1 MRTAPTIAIV
11 LGALIVGTVAVGVK
25 MSVSRPKATEPPAP
39 AEEAKQPETPLPA
52 LAPLPPRP
60 TRPPVVDASAPPP
73 AAIPSPPPAPKKA
86 ATPKPKQLSEPDL
99 MERLRKAQDTDEYQL
114 SYDLAR
120 EGLRRFPD
128 SSDAPEM
135 AAMVVKSLARQ
146 GKASEARAEAEE
158 MVNKYAGTTWAREVE
173 RHTGAHPH
181 VNQVPPK

>member
-1 MRTAPTIAIV
+1 MRTAPKIAVV
-11 LGALIVGTVAVGVK
+11 LGALIVVVVAVGVK
-25 MSVSRPKATEPPAP
+25 SASQPRVTEPPSSVEDP
-39 AEEAKQPETPLPA
+39 KQPEAPVPMPPLR
-52 LAPLPPRP
+52 PP
-60 TRPPVVDASAPPP
+60 RPPVVDASIPP
-73 AAIPSPPPAPKKA
+73 AVPPAPKKA
-86 ATPKPKQLSEPDL
+86 VTAKPKLLSETEL

-146 GKASEARAEAEE
+146 GKASEARVEAEE
-158 MVNKYAGTTWAREVE
+158 MVNKYVGTSWAREVE

>member
-1 MRTAPTIAIV
+1 MRTAPKIAV
-11 LGALIVGTVAVGVK
+11 LLCALILATVAVGVK
-25 MSVSRPKATEPPAP
+25 MSISRPKATEPLPAP
-39 AEEAKQPETPLPA
+39 AKAPEKPVPA
-52 LAPLPPRP
+52 PTPRP
-60 TRPPVVDASAPPP
+60 TRPPVVDASIPPD
-73 AAIPSPPPAPKKA
+73 AISARPPAPKKA
-86 ATPKPKQLSEPDL
+86 ATPKPKMLSEPEL

-128 SSDAPEM
+128 SPDAPEM

-158 MVNKYAGTTWAREVE
+158 MVNKYAGTSWAREVE

>member
-1 MRTAPTIAIV
+1 MRTAPKIGILVGAVVVVGLAI
-11 LGALIVGTVAVGVK
+11 GVK
-25 MSVSRPKATEPPAP
+25 MSAPAPKAAEPPAADEP
-39 AEEAKQPETPLPA
+39 KKPEAPVLALEPTQP
-52 LAPLPPRP
+52 
-60 TRPPVVDASAPPP
+60 RPPVVDASVLPPP
-73 AAIPSPPPAPKKA
+73 HPAPQRA
-86 ATPKPKQLSEPDL
+86 ATAKPKLLDESAL

-128 SSDAPEM
+128 SPDAPEM

-158 MVNKYAGTTWAREVE
+158 MVNKYVGTRWAREVE
-173 RHTGAHPH
+173 QHTGAHPH

>member
-1 MRTAPTIAIV
+1 MRTAPKVAI
-11 LGALIVGTVAVGVK
+11 LLSALIAAAVAIGVK
-25 MSVSRPKATEPPAP
+25 TAASRTKATEPLVAPVEDPKAPEKPVPAP
-39 AEEAKQPETPLPA
+39 
-52 LAPLPPRP
+52 PPRP
-60 TRPPVVDASAPPP
+60 PRPPVVDASIPP
-73 AAIPSPPPAPKKA
+73 AAPPSPKKA
-86 ATPKPKQLSEPDL
+86 ATPKPKMLSEPEL

-158 MVNKYAGTTWAREVE
+158 MVNKYVGTSWAREVE

>member
-1 MRTAPTIAIV
+1 MRTAPKIAVV
-11 LGALIVGTVAVGVK
+11 LGALIVVVVAVGVK
-25 MSVSRPKATEPPAP
+25 TSVSRSKATEPPVTEP
-39 AEEAKQPETPLPA
+39 KEPELPVP
-52 LAPLPPRP
+52 APLPRLS
-60 TRPPVVDASAPPP
+60 RPPVVDASAPSAPL
-73 AAIPSPPPAPKKA
+73 PAPKKA
-86 ATPKPKQLSEPDL
+86 VIAKPKPLSETEL
-99 MERLRKAQDTDEYQL
+99 MDRLRKAQDTDEYQL

-158 MVNKYAGTTWAREVE
+158 MVNKYVGTSWAREVE

>member
-1 MRTAPTIAIV
+1 MRTAPKIV
-11 LGALIVGTVAVGVK
+11 IVVGTLAVGGLVVGVK
-25 MSVSRPKATEPPAP
+25 MATSRPRATAPAP
-39 AEEAKQPETPLPA
+39 VEEPSRPEAPMPVPK
-52 LAPLPPRP
+52 LAAS
-60 TRPPVVDASAPPP
+60 RPPVVDASV
-73 AAIPSPPPAPKKA
+73 PSTVAPPAPA
-86 ATPKPKQLSEPDL
+86 ATPVPTKRAAPKPKALSEPEL
-99 MERLRKAQDTDEYQL
+99 MDRLRKAQDTDEYQL

-128 SSDAPEM
+128 SPEAPEM

-158 MVNKYAGTTWAREVE
+158 MVNKYPGTQWAREVE

>member
-1 MRTAPTIAIV
+1 MRTAPKIAV
-11 LGALIVGTVAVGVK
+11 LLGALILVTVAVGVK
-25 MSVSRPKATEPPAP
+25 MSVSRPKATEPYLAP
-39 AEEAKQPETPLPA
+39 AEDPKAPEKPVPA
-52 LAPLPPRP
+52 PTPRP
-60 TRPPVVDASAPPP
+60 TRPPVVDASIPP
-73 AAIPSPPPAPKKA
+73 AAPPVPKKA
-86 ATPKPKQLSEPDL
+86 ATSKPKTLSEPEL

-158 MVNKYAGTTWAREVE
+158 MVNKYAGTSWAREVE

>member
-1 MRTAPTIAIV
+1 MRTAPKIGILV
-11 LGALIVGTVAVGVK
+11 GALVVVGVAVGVK
-25 MSVSRPKATEPPAP
+25 T
-39 AEEAKQPETPLPA
+39 
-52 LAPLPPRP
+52 
-60 TRPPVVDASAPPP
+60 SAPPP
-73 AAIPSPPPAPKKA
+73 KAVEAPPAEEPKKPEAPVPVPRLAMPRPLAVDASVPLTAQPASRRQA
-86 ATPKPKQLSEPDL
+86 AAKPKLLSEPDL
-99 MERLRKAQDTDEYQL
+99 MDRLRRAQDTDEYQL

-120 EGLRRFPD
+120 EGLRRFAD
-128 SSDAPEM
+128 SPDAPEM

>member
-1 MRTAPTIAIV
+1 VEPKVPEKPVPVPT
-11 LGALIVGTVAVGVK
+11 
-25 MSVSRPKATEPPAP
+25 PP
-39 AEEAKQPETPLPA
+39 PL
-52 LAPLPPRP
+52 
-60 TRPPVVDASAPPP
+60 RPPVVDASIPPV
-73 AAIPSPPPAPKKA
+73 AISAPPPAPKKA
-86 ATPKPKQLSEPDL
+86 ATPKPKLLSEPEL

-158 MVNKYAGTTWAREVE
+158 MVNKYAGTSWAREVE

>member
-1 MRTAPTIAIV
+1 MRTAPKV
-11 LGALIVGTVAVGVK
+11 VVLLGALILVTVAVGVK
-25 MSVSRPKATEPPAP
+25 ISVSRPKATEPLPAP
-39 AEEAKQPETPLPA
+39 VEEPKVPEKPVPA
-52 LAPLPPRP
+52 PTPRP
-60 TRPPVVDASAPPP
+60 LRPPVVDASIPP
-73 AAIPSPPPAPKKA
+73 AVISAPPPAPKKA
-86 ATPKPKQLSEPDL
+86 ATPKPKALSEPEL

-158 MVNKYAGTTWAREVE
+158 MVNKYAGTSWAREVE